1 MAGCGGGNP
10 FGDEFVAVSGV
21 SVRGGAIHDH
31 KSLALYKKHI
41 ELFRQE
47 QVLEEAA
54 TVEIL
59 ELRHDMKQ
67 HLVCLRELLL
77 GDLKEEALDTIDR
90 LIGSAERKG
99 ALKSNTGNIVV
110 DALVNHG
117 WLEAVEKKLQ
127 FHVRLDSV
135 PEAVIPNSELSII
148 LGNAL
153 DNALEPSRYLPE
165 GQRAIWVEISY
176 VKQGLLIS
184 VRNRYK
190 GELELKGGRP
200 KSRKEGRGHGTGI
213 FSMEKAAAALDGT
226 LTIKTENG
234 IFDLEIWIPCGQ
246 GRG

>member
-1 MAGCGGGNP
+1 
-10 FGDEFVAVSGV
+10 
-21 SVRGGAIHDH
+21 
-31 KSLALYKKHI
+31 
-41 ELFRQE
+41 
-47 QVLEEAA
+47 
-54 TVEIL
+54 
-59 ELRHDMKQ
+59 MKQ

-110 DALVNHG
+110 VALVNHG
-117 WLEAVEKKLQ
+117 WLEAVEKKIQ

-135 PEAVIPNSELSII
+135 PEAAIPNSELSII

-190 GELELKGGRP
+190 GELE
-200 KSRKEGRGHGTGI
+200 
-213 FSMEKAAAALDGT
+213 
-226 LTIKTENG
+226 
-234 IFDLEIWIPCGQ
+234 
-246 GRG
+246 

>member
-47 QVLEEAA
+47 QVLEAA

-117 WLEAVEKKLQ
+117 WLEAVEKKIQ